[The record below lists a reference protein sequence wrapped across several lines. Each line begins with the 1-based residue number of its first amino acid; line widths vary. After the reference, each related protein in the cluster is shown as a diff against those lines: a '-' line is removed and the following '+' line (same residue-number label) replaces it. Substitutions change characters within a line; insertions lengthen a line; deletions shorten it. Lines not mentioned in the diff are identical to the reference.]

1 MTPRKV
7 HDGICGEDCPLDKE
21 LICGYAC
28 PHWELA
34 DECAGCGYCT
44 VKGRLTKIGDP
55 CDVTTS
61 KLSTVPGSES
71 AKIPAKQL

>member
-1 MTPRKV
+1 MDTS
-7 HDGICGEDCPLDKE
+7 DKE

-44 VKGRLTKIGDP
+44 VKGHLTKIGDP

-61 KLSTVPGSES
+61 KLSTVPRVRKRGDTSETAS
-71 AKIPAKQL
+71 ML